1 MKKNAVSLAAFA
13 LAAAL
18 LICSAVGSA
27 WAYFTTYAEAKGSH
41 TISLGS
47 KTTVEEKFSAWT
59 KRVTVT
65 NEEGSAPVWVR
76 AKAFFGSEYSAS
88 YSDENG
94 KWTPGSDGY
103 YYYGDIVNGGESAD
117 ELLIKIG
124 NIPED
129 AKDSESFNVIVIY
142 ETTPV
147 QYDESGNAYADWTLK
162 LNTETVGEGE

>member
-1 MKKNAVSLAAFA
+1 MKKNIAFPAAFI
-13 LAAAL
+13 LSAAL
-18 LICSAVGSA
+18 LLCAAVGSA
-27 WAYFTTYAEAKGSH
+27 WAYFTTYAEAKGGY

-59 KRVTVT
+59 KHVTVVS
-65 NEEGSAPVWVR
+65 EDGSAPVWVR
-76 AKAFFGSEYSAS
+76 ARAFYGSEYSAS
-88 YSDENG
+88 YSDESG

-103 YYYGDIVNGGESAD
+103 YYYSDILNGGETTD

-129 AKDSESFNVIVIY
+129 VKDSESFNVIVVY

-147 QYDESGNAYADWTLK
+147 QYDESGNAYADWTFK
-162 LNTETVGEGE
+162 VDTETVGEGE